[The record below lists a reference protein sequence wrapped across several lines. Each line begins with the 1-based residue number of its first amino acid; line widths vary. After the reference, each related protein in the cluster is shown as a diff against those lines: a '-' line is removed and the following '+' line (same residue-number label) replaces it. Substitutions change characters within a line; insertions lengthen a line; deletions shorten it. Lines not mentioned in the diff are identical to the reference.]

1 MTAGQDT
8 DVDPGTLT
16 QTSKFLS
23 LVLRHDP
30 GAIGITLDPQGW
42 IDIDI
47 LLQAMANAGRP
58 TTRAVLVALVNSPG
72 KKRLVFDDS
81 GQRIRAA
88 QGHSIDVDLGYK
100 PVVPPAAL
108 YHGTADR
115 NLASIMANGL
125 KPGAR
130 HDVHL
135 SADTETALTVG
146 RRHGKPVVLRVDA
159 EAMARDGHVFHR
171 ADNGVWLTRSVPPR
185 FLEVVA

>member
-1 MTAGQDT
+1 MTAGEDA
-8 DVDPGTLT
+8 DLDPKTLT
-16 QTSKFLS
+16 GISKFLS

-30 GAIGITLDPQGW
+30 GAIGVALDPQGW

-47 LLQAMANAGRP
+47 LLQAMAKAGRP

-81 GQRIRAA
+81 SQRIRAA
-88 QGHSIDVDLGYK
+88 QGHSVDVDLGYA
-100 PVVPPAAL
+100 PAVPPSVL

-115 NLASIMANGL
+115 NLASIMADGL

-135 SADTETALTVG
+135 SLDTETARIVG
-146 RRHGKPVVLRVDA
+146 GRHGRPMVLRVDA
-159 EAMARDGHVFHR
+159 EAMARDGHTFHR
-171 ADNGVWLTRSVPPR
+171 ADNGVWLTRSVPAR
-185 FLEVVA
+185 YLEIMT

>member
-1 MTAGQDT
+1 MTAGEDA
-8 DVDPGTLT
+8 DNDPKTLT
-16 QTSKFLS
+16 KISKFLS

-30 GAIGITLDPQGW
+30 GTIGLTLDSQGW
-42 IDIDI
+42 IEIDT
-47 LLQAMANAGRP
+47 LLQAMARAGRP
-58 TTRAVLVALVNSPG
+58 TTRDVVVALVNSPG

-88 QGHSIDVDLGYK
+88 QGHSIDVDLGYA
-100 PVVPPAAL
+100 PAIPPSAL
-108 YHGTADR
+108 YHGTADL
-115 NLASIMANGL
+115 NLPSILAEGL

-135 SADTETALTVG
+135 SIDTETALTVG

-159 EAMARDGHVFHR
+159 EAMTRDGHVFHR

-185 FLEVVA
+185 YLEIVN